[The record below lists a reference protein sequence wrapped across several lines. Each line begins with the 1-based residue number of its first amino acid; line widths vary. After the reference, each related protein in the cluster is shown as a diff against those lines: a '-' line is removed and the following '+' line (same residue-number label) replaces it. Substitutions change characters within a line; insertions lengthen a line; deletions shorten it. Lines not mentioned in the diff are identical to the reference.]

1 MPAVDTHAP
10 PPGISAHSC
19 APADAH
25 RNLVV
30 VRAGRG
36 SLHAGWLD
44 GAAPAEFDLLVASYE
59 TGTPEVGHS
68 QAFAVSS
75 PGSKVAGYDDLFR
88 RYPDLLERYDYI
100 ALFDDDIRIAQK
112 DIERLFRIGRQ
123 FGLDLFQ
130 PALSH
135 DSYFSYAA
143 TLAHRRFKLRFTNTV
158 EMMCPVFSAAHL
170 RRALPLFALGYETG
184 IDLLWTRLSDDPW
197 RRFAIVDDVVATHTR
212 PVGTSKHLQ
221 GFRHDEPYE
230 EQMQAVLTRFGVAF
244 RGFVTYAGVDRQGR
258 PVRSRTW
265 IAMHS
270 VANWAAVLGTPL
282 RKRHFARLAT
292 DFTRHCLFR
301 PLNLDRIQ
309 AVKRS
314 SAAAIVSPAAPP
326 TGPTPFGHLDIAARS
341 RQRWSLRNA
350 RARHPGNA

>member
-1 MPAVDTHAP
+1 MTPAIETRVRPSGDRAEL
-10 PPGISAHSC
+10 C
-19 APADAH
+19 ATSGAH

-36 SLHAGWLD
+36 SVHPGWLD

-59 TGTPEVGHS
+59 PGTPEVRHS
-68 QAFAVSS
+68 QAYAVRS
-75 PGSKVAGYDDLFR
+75 PGSKVAGYADLFR
-88 RYPDLLERYDYI
+88 RHPELLERYDYI

-143 TLAHRRFKLRFTNTV
+143 TLAHRNFKLRFTNTV
-158 EMMCPVFSAAHL
+158 EMMCPVFSAAYL
-170 RRALPLFALGYETG
+170 RRALPLFELGYETG
-184 IDLLWTRLSDDPW
+184 IDLMWTRLSDDPW
-197 RRFAIVDDVVATHTR
+197 CRFAIVDEVVATHTR
-212 PVGTSKHLQ
+212 PVGARKDLQ

-230 EQMQAVLTRFGVAF
+230 EQMQAALTRFGVTF
-244 RGFVTYAGVDRQGR
+244 RGFVSYAGIDREGR
-258 PVRSRTW
+258 PVRSRGL

-282 RKRHFARLAT
+282 RKLHFARLAT

-301 PLNLDRIQ
+301 PVDFRRID
-309 AVKRS
+309 V
-314 SAAAIVSPAAPP
+314 AAERRGS
-326 TGPTPFGHLDIAARS
+326 H
-341 RQRWSLRNA
+341 
-350 RARHPGNA
+350 